1 MKEQFS
7 NEEDLQSDSNITSQ
21 LLIYTEEDGNTY
33 FSCDWVDSEEA
44 KMAEGTILYRLADG
58 ELVDEIIDSIKSRC
72 VLEDREEDHEKIFNF
87 YNSLRVLKRSE
98 DKGRKEEV
106 VINPLDA
113 TTFN

>member
-44 KMAEGTILYRLADG
+44 KMAVGTILYRLANG
-58 ELVDEIIDSIKSRC
+58 ELVDEIIDNIKSRC
-72 VLEDREEDHEKIFNF
+72 VLEDRREDYEKIFSF
-87 YNSLRVLKRSE
+87 YSSLRILKGSQDE
-98 DKGRKEEV
+98 NSKEEV
-106 VINPLDA
+106 VISPLDA
-113 TTFN
+113 TTF